1 MIRPFLAGAVCL
13 FASACASAPDALTAQ
28 QEAAEAATIT
38 ALLQAAP
45 VPSGVAGAIEEIR
58 ARDAAIEDQLAH
70 VEEGLEDA
78 ETDRVEMMKLL
89 LEMRGETQSLKAML
103 AARGS

>member
-1 MIRPFLAGAVCL
+1 MEER
-13 FASACASAPDALTAQ
+13 
-28 QEAAEAATIT
+28 
-38 ALLQAAP
+38 LQDAP
-45 VPSGVAGAIEEIR
+45 VSGEVTGAIEEIR
-58 ARDAAIEDQLAH
+58 ARDELIGDQLEH

-89 LEMRGETQSLKAML
+89 LEMRGEIQSLKAML